1 MYKSTTTYILG
12 AGASWHY
19 GFPTGDKLI
28 TDVAETSDIIA
39 KYFEIE
45 STSIQYNQ
53 PDLIMEKLY
62 GLSKTPHLIQHSL
75 IRATEELKELYER
88 IKLINPTVID
98 YFLTMN
104 PSVSDAGRFAI
115 AFVIHKCHWAWGK
128 YKNNQNIQGN
138 GHDDWY
144 RFIIHNMTLGM
155 TKPEHLTLNNLYFVT
170 FNYDT
175 TLEDNLK
182 SRLNGIDMLR
192 GHPVVE
198 EFIKSRIVHVY
209 GKITHPSPEPDFSAF
224 HNAPIPLAKA
234 HSQPEIR
241 EKITRCINAASLS
254 AQHIRTI
261 SDQKGDGVEEIET
274 ARHFIDVADHLYI
287 LGFGFDENNCNILGL
302 SEKLLNKQLRLTNFG
317 ASPKVQRSI
326 ERTFGLPYEHP
337 SNGSLTFVDASTYD
351 ALANHFP

>member
-28 TDVAETSDIIA
+28 TDAAEISLILSEYFRLESKSIKPDYPNIIIEKLSDIA
-39 KYFEIE
+39 KTSHNIHKSLT
-45 STSIQYNQ
+45 ST
-53 PDLIMEKLY
+53 
-62 GLSKTPHLIQHSL
+62 
-75 IRATEELKELYER
+75 AEELKELHER
-88 IKLINPTVID
+88 IKLQNPTVID

-115 AFVIHKCHWAWGK
+115 AFVIHKCHWAWQK
-128 YKNNQNIQGN
+128 YRHNQNIGGN
-138 GHDDWY
+138 GRDDWY

-155 TKPEHLTLNNLYFVT
+155 TKPEQLTSNQLYFIT

-175 TLEDNLK
+175 TLENNLK
-182 SRLNGIDMLR
+182 SRLNSIDMLR

-209 GKITHPSPEPDFSAF
+209 GKIAHPSPEPDFSAF
-224 HNAPIPLAKA
+224 HNTPIILAKA
-234 HSQPEIR
+234 QIDPKIR
-241 EKITRCINAASLS
+241 GAITHCINAASFS

-261 SDQKGDGVEEIET
+261 SDQKSDGAEEIEM
-274 ARHFIDVADHLYI
+274 ARHFIDIANNLYI
-287 LGFGFDENNCNILGL
+287 LGFGFDENNCNIIGL

-317 ASPKVQRSI
+317 ASPKIQRSI

-337 SNGSLTFVDASTYD
+337 SNGTLTFVDASAYD